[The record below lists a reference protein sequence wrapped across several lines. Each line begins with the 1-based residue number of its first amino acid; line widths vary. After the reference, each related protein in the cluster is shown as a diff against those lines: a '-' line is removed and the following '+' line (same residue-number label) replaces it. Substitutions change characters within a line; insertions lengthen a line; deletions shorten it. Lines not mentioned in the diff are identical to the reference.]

1 MSYDPPPA
9 AGRPPGWRPRPAPEQ
24 PTAFI
29 PKIDVLAQ
37 GRPGTKFGR
46 RPEDDDT
53 GRIDDFATDN
63 FGAEDFEEPADDA
76 PPPKDTARRVVR
88 TFGELF
94 ITAGLVILL
103 FVVYEV
109 YWTDL
114 ISAGKQN
121 QATSSLNDKWKDQDT
136 VGTGPQR
143 GTHYDLTEGQ
153 GFAKIYVPA
162 LGADYHFT
170 IVEGTTDADLDI
182 GPGHYIGSAL
192 PGQPGDFAVA
202 GHRVGKGAPFNDL
215 DLVSSCDAIVVE
227 TSTDWFVYRM
237 LPTSGEV
244 AGWAAGKGA
253 QPQCKG
259 VAPLGGPYAGLV
271 GQETVL
277 PSEGDVIAPVPHK
290 ANLQLPA
297 GQQVALM
304 TLTTCT
310 PKFSA
315 SHRLILHA
323 VLTNQY
329 AKDPKNPDKAPPE
342 LKETD

>member
-1 MSYDPPPA
+1 VSYDPRPA

-24 PTAFI
+24 PTAFL
-29 PKIDVLAQ
+29 PKIDVLD
-37 GRPGTKFGR
+37 
-46 RPEDDDT
+46 PETDTRLRYQEEEDDT
-53 GRIDDFATDN
+53 GRIDS
-63 FGAEDFEEPADDA
+63 DDTIGDSLESP

-103 FVVYEV
+103 FVGYEV

-136 VGTGPQR
+136 VGGQQR
-143 GTHYDLTEGQ
+143 GTHYNLAEGQ
-153 GFAKIYVPA
+153 GFAKLYVPA

-182 GPGHYIGSAL
+182 GPGHYVGSAL

-215 DLVSSCDAIVVE
+215 DLISSCDAIVVE
-227 TSTDWFVYRM
+227 TETDWFVYRM
-237 LPTSGEV
+237 LPTTGEV
-244 AGWAAGKGA
+244 AGWAAGKGT

-259 VAPLGGPYAGLV
+259 VAPLGGAYAGLV

-277 PSEGDVIAPVPHK
+277 PSQGDVIAPVPHK
-290 ANLQLPA
+290 ADLTLPA
-297 GQQVALM
+297 GQQVSLM

-329 AKDPKNPDKAPPE
+329 AKDPKQPDKVPPE

>member
-1 MSYDPPPA
+1 MSYDPRPA

-24 PTAFI
+24 PTAFL
-29 PKIDVLAQ
+29 PKIDVLE
-37 GRPGTKFGR
+37 
-46 RPEDDDT
+46 PEPDTHLRYQEEEDDT
-53 GRIDDFATDN
+53 GRIDS
-63 FGAEDFEEPADDA
+63 DDTYGDPLESP

-94 ITAGLVILL
+94 ITTGLVILL

-121 QATSSLNDKWKDQDT
+121 QATSSLDGQWKDQDT
-136 VGTGPQR
+136 VGGQQR
-143 GTHYDLTEGQ
+143 GTHYNLAEGQ

-170 IVEGTTDADLDI
+170 IVEGTTDTDLDI
-182 GPGHYIGSAL
+182 GPGHYVGSAL

-215 DLVSSCDAIVVE
+215 DLISSCDAIVVE
-227 TSTDWFVYRM
+227 TETDWFVYRM
-237 LPTSGEV
+237 LPTTDEV

-259 VAPLGGPYAGLV
+259 VAPLGGAYAGLV

-277 PSEGDVIAPVPHK
+277 PSQGDVIAPVPHK
-290 ANLQLPA
+290 ADLNLPA
-297 GQQVALM
+297 GQQVSLM
-304 TLTTCT
+304 TMTTCT

-315 SHRLILHA
+315 SHRLILHT

-329 AKDPKNPDKAPPE
+329 AKDPKQPDKAPPE

>member
-1 MSYDPPPA
+1 VSYDPPPA

-37 GRPGTKFGR
+37 GQPGTKFGR
-46 RPEDDDT
+46 RSQDEDT
-53 GRIDDFATDN
+53 ARIDDYRTDN
-63 FGAEDFEEPADDA
+63 FEADRFEGPADDD

-121 QATSSLNDKWKDQDT
+121 QATSSLDTKWKDQDT
-136 VGTGPQR
+136 VGQEPQR

-182 GPGHYIGSAL
+182 GPGHYIGTAL

-215 DLVSSCDAIVVE
+215 DLVNSCDAIVVE

-237 LPTSGEV
+237 LPTSDEV
-244 AGWAAGKGA
+244 AGWAAGKGT

-259 VAPLGGPYAGLV
+259 VAPLGGAYAGLV

-290 ANLQLPA
+290 PNLQLPA
-297 GQQVALM
+297 GQQASLM

>member
-1 MSYDPPPA
+1 MNYDPPPR
-9 AGRPPGWRPRPAPEQ
+9 AGRPPGWRPRPAPDQ
-24 PTAFI
+24 PTEFI
-29 PKIDVLAQ
+29 PRVDVLD
-37 GRPGTKFGR
+37 RDDRFSHPTLDDEDTR
-46 RPEDDDT
+46 RFLPVE
-53 GRIDDFATDN
+53 
-63 FGAEDFEEPADDA
+63 
-76 PPPKDTARRVVR
+76 PPKDTARTVVR
-88 TFGELF
+88 TFGEVF

-121 QATSSLNDKWKDQDT
+121 QATSTLDTKWKDQDT
-136 VGTGPQR
+136 VGGDQR

-153 GFAKIYVPA
+153 GFAKLYVPA

-170 IVEGTTDADLDI
+170 IVEGTSDADLAI
-182 GPGHYIGSAL
+182 GPGHYIGSTL

-215 DLVSSCDAIVVE
+215 DLISSCDAIVVE
-227 TSTDWFVYRM
+227 TQTDWFVYRM
-237 LPTSGEV
+237 LPTSDEV
-244 AGWAAGKGA
+244 SGWAAGKGS

-259 VAPLGGPYAGLV
+259 VQPLGGPYAGLV

-290 ANLQLPA
+290 ADLQLPV
-297 GQQVALM
+297 GQEASLM

-329 AKDPKNPDKAPPE
+329 KKDPAHPNQAPPE